1 MEEKSLRVYSD
12 KKFFTKLTNTIT
24 KLLIPTKIGING
36 MLISIKR
43 NNVLKAYENYIN
55 SENVEA
61 DKKDEVEKK
70 YEDMF
75 SLYLEAIDKH
85 MMDNVYKKVKNDT
98 ATGFER
104 EALSK
109 YYMVIHLKDTEY
121 LEYKYRKQIFLIQL
135 DYDTVK
141 ELNKEKLTDRYEHFY
156 ASRMEALYKKLLKNY
171 SIKLSD
177 DLQPREKDEIYNK
190 IFGTVEEYITDIL
203 PIKMKEEPDN
213 KIYKEILS
221 DYENFERF
229 TVGKLD
235 QNDVIEKN
243 MILLGISRKLFT
255 HSLPLVI
262 AEQCYEK
269 LLVDARTLIMDTKV
283 IRKQEKAYG
292 LLINII
298 DDYNLRL
305 LSTKIY
311 WDKPSDREEYKKF
324 YAEYKKVNELREK
337 SYMEYSKNK
346 EILFLKRELK
356 EVYKNYNRYFR
367 IIKFYKRKLVAL
379 GAMKE
384 LKNSCTSEGCYKK
397 VEAETQIDFFEIEE
411 NDEYKKIIQKVVQ
424 TCFETEKLMNTN
436 LYLNVILTNPE
447 TIRATN
453 KHYREIDKETDVLS
467 FPMFQKEELDKL
479 VEESQTKKEIVEDV
493 LGDIMISI
501 PRVIE
506 QADEYGHSVER
517 ELAYMVVHGFYHVMG
532 YDHIKEED
540 KAIMRPKEEYVL
552 SKLNITR

>member
-12 KKFFTKLTNTIT
+12 KKFFTKITNTIT
-24 KLLIPTKIGING
+24 KLLTPTKIGING
-36 MLISIKR
+36 MLISLKR
-43 NNVLKAYENYIN
+43 NNVLKAYENYVE
-55 SENVEA
+55 SENLDAV
-61 DKKDEVEKK
+61 KKDEVEKK

-85 MMDNVYKKVKNDT
+85 MMDNVYKKVKNDI

-109 YYMVIHLKDTEY
+109 YYMVIHLKDNEY

-141 ELNKEKLTDRYEHFY
+141 EMNKEKLVERYEHFY
-156 ASRMEALYKKLLKNY
+156 ASRMENLFKKLLKNY

-177 DLQPREKDEIYNK
+177 DLQQREKDEIYNK
-190 IFGTVEEYITDIL
+190 IFSTVEEYITDIL
-203 PIKMKEEPDN
+203 PVKMKEEPDN
-213 KIYKEILS
+213 EIYKEILD
-221 DYENFERF
+221 DYKNFERF

-255 HSLPLVI
+255 HSLPLVV

-269 LLVDARTLIMDTKV
+269 LLVDARTLIMDTK
-283 IRKQEKAYG
+283 ISRKQEKAYG

-311 WDKPSDREEYKKF
+311 WDKPSEREEYKKF
-324 YAEYKKVNELREK
+324 YAEYKNINQLKEK

-346 EILFLKRELK
+346 EILFLKREL
-356 EVYKNYNRYFR
+356 EFVYKNINRYCR

-384 LKNSCTSEGCYKK
+384 LKNSCIS
-397 VEAETQIDFFEIEE
+397 EE
-411 NDEYKKIIQKVVQ
+411 NYTKIKSDEVLKREKVV
-424 TCFETEKLMNTN
+424 
-436 LYLNVILTNPE
+436 I
-447 TIRATN
+447 
-453 KHYREIDKETDVLS
+453 
-467 FPMFQKEELDKL
+467 
-479 VEESQTKKEIVEDV
+479 
-493 LGDIMISI
+493 
-501 PRVIE
+501 
-506 QADEYGHSVER
+506 
-517 ELAYMVVHGFYHVMG
+517 
-532 YDHIKEED
+532 
-540 KAIMRPKEEYVL
+540 
-552 SKLNITR
+552 

>member
-1 MEEKSLRVYSD
+1 MEERSLRVYTD
-12 KKFFTKLTNTIT
+12 KKFFAKITNTIT
-24 KLLIPTKIGING
+24 KLLTPTKIGING

-43 NNVLKAYENYIN
+43 NNVLKAYENYLECDNTDPI
-55 SENVEA
+55 
-61 DKKDEVEKK
+61 KKDEVEKK
-70 YEDMF
+70 YEETF

-121 LEYKYRKQIFLIQL
+121 LEYKYRKQIFLLQL

-141 ELNKEKLTDRYEHFY
+141 ELNKEKLIDRYEHFY
-156 ASRMEALYKKLLKNY
+156 SNRMEALYKKLLKNY

-177 DLQPREKDEIYNK
+177 NLGQRDKDELYNK
-190 IFGTVEEYITDIL
+190 IFTTVEEYISDIL

-213 KIYKEILS
+213 PIYKDILD
-221 DYENFERF
+221 DYKNFERF

-269 LLVDARTLIMDTKV
+269 LLVDARTLIMDTK
-283 IRKQEKAYG
+283 ISRKQEKAYG

-324 YAEYKKVNELREK
+324 YAEYKKVNELKEK
-337 SYMEYSKNK
+337 NYMEYSKNK
-346 EILFLKRELK
+346 EILFLRRELK
-356 EVYKNYNRYFR
+356 EVYKNINRYFR

-379 GAMKE
+379 GAMRE
-384 LKNSCTSEGCYKK
+384 LKNSFISEGTYKK
-397 VEAETQIDFFEIEE
+397 SKTEDCVAEIKE
-411 NDEYKKIIQKVVQ
+411 KVV
-424 TCFETEKLMNTN
+424 
-436 LYLNVILTNPE
+436 I
-447 TIRATN
+447 
-453 KHYREIDKETDVLS
+453 
-467 FPMFQKEELDKL
+467 
-479 VEESQTKKEIVEDV
+479 
-493 LGDIMISI
+493 
-501 PRVIE
+501 
-506 QADEYGHSVER
+506 
-517 ELAYMVVHGFYHVMG
+517 
-532 YDHIKEED
+532 
-540 KAIMRPKEEYVL
+540 
-552 SKLNITR
+552 

>member
-1 MEEKSLRVYSD
+1 MEEKSLRVYAD
-12 KKFFTKLTNTIT
+12 KKFFAKLTNTIT

-43 NNVLKAYENYIN
+43 NNVLKAYDNYLECEN
-55 SENVEA
+55 ENPI
-61 DKKDEVEKK
+61 KKDEIEKK
-70 YEDMF
+70 YEDTF

-85 MMDNVYKKVKNDT
+85 MMDNVYKKVENGT
-98 ATGFER
+98 ATGFEK

-109 YYMVIHLKDTEY
+109 YYMVIHLKDNEY

-141 ELNKEKLTDRYEHFY
+141 ELNKEKLIDRYEHFY

-177 DLQPREKDEIYNK
+177 DLEQRDKDEIYNK
-190 IFGTVEEYITDIL
+190 IFATVEEYITDIL

-213 KIYKEILS
+213 QIYKDILS
-221 DYENFERF
+221 DYKNFERF

-269 LLVDARTLIMDTKV
+269 LLVDARTLIMDTK
-283 IRKQEKAYG
+283 ISRKQEKAYG

-311 WDKPSDREEYKKF
+311 WDKPADREEYKKF
-324 YAEYKKVNELREK
+324 YAEYKKINELKEK
-337 SYMEYSKNK
+337 NYMEYSKNK

-356 EVYKNYNRYFR
+356 IVYNNINRYCR
-367 IIKFYKRKLVAL
+367 IIKFYKRKLVDL
-379 GAMKE
+379 GAMRE
-384 LKNSCTSEGCYKK
+384 LKNSFISEGNYIKNKSEVCEK
-397 VEAETQIDFFEIEE
+397 EIKE
-411 NDEYKKIIQKVVQ
+411 KVV
-424 TCFETEKLMNTN
+424 
-436 LYLNVILTNPE
+436 I
-447 TIRATN
+447 
-453 KHYREIDKETDVLS
+453 
-467 FPMFQKEELDKL
+467 
-479 VEESQTKKEIVEDV
+479 
-493 LGDIMISI
+493 
-501 PRVIE
+501 
-506 QADEYGHSVER
+506 
-517 ELAYMVVHGFYHVMG
+517 
-532 YDHIKEED
+532 
-540 KAIMRPKEEYVL
+540 
-552 SKLNITR
+552 